1 MNSNE
6 LSDGKLDTAKKGL
19 PSSPNRQMEGFLV
32 FLFKPLI
39 LVVETEQ
46 YILIIVAESL
56 TV

>member
-1 MNSNE
+1 MWIQQK
-6 LSDGKLDTAKKGL
+6 DL
-19 PSSPNRQMEGFLV
+19 PSSPNRQMEGFLY
-32 FLFKPLI
+32 FLRPLI